1 MSKLLGG
8 IALGGLALALTAC
21 STISSSPR
29 RGETPPIFA
38 AASGPELPP
47 PPPSAAFA
55 ARTSLPDETTI
66 AADRITASP
75 GTPLRNLPRA
85 ETVSQASTTL
95 ASAPTEPLDLA
106 LPVRKGQ

>member
-1 MSKLLGG
+1 MSKFLSG
-8 IALGGLALALTAC
+8 IALASLALALTAC
-21 STISSSPR
+21 SSMSPSAR

-55 ARTSLPDETTI
+55 ARTPLPDESTI
-66 AADRITASP
+66 AANRITAAP

-95 ASAPTEPLDLA
+95 ASAPADPLDLA
-106 LPVRKGQ
+106 MPVRKGE